1 MRDRKE
7 IANKDLTEQDFPN
20 QDADWDSITPFA
32 LSFNG
37 YHHAGSSVKCIR
49 IANKYSDNY
58 KKDSTLPST
67 LTELRTCLF
76 AEQRRVHWTT
86 VVDMETHL
94 NYMRTLI
101 EAIRKK
107 VTSKELD

>member
-1 MRDRKE
+1 MRERKE

-20 QDADWDSITPFA
+20 RDADWSDITPFA

-37 YHHAGSSVKCIR
+37 YHHTGSAEKCIS
-49 IANKYSDNY
+49 IANKHSENY
-58 KKDSTLPST
+58 EKNGVLPST
-67 LTELRTCLF
+67 LNELRTCLF

-101 EAIRKK
+101 EAIRAK
-107 VTSKELD
+107 VASQELD